1 MSAASEGPVSA
12 SEAAALFADLSKAR
26 VLILGVSGGPDSTA
40 LLWLAARWRAR
51 RKHGPTLIAVTVDH
65 GLRPESAREAL
76 GVKRFAQ
83 KLGVAHR
90 TLRWNGRK
98 PASGIQQAARE
109 ARYRLLAD
117 AARKGGARHILTA
130 HTLDDQAET
139 VLFRLARGS
148 GIAGLRGMLREGP
161 LPVLGG
167 TPSPHSPSK
176 TGVNA
181 LTAGEGG
188 GGGASAS
195 AKFRNKSP
203 SGLAPLGHL
212 PHKGGG
218 GTESAARSDLLL
230 VRPLLEIPKSR
241 LLATLAAAKIPFADD
256 PSNRDPR
263 FTRPRLRELMPGLAA
278 EGLDARRLSSFARRM
293 ARADQA
299 IERAVDEA
307 QARLWVSAAGSIV
320 FGPGFAELPPEI
332 LLRLLGRAVAQVG
345 NEGPVELGKLE
356 ALHTALTA
364 AMAQKGRSARFR
376 RTLAGALVTL
386 AGEITVERAPAR
398 RSGVKPRK
406 GAFTKPR

>member
-1 MSAASEGPVSA
+1 M
-12 SEAAALFADLSKAR
+12 
-26 VLILGVSGGPDSTA
+26 SGGPDSTA

-65 GLRPESAREAL
+65 GLRPESVREARA
-76 GVKRFAQ
+76 VKRLSH

-90 TLRWNGRK
+90 TLRWTGKK
-98 PASGIQQAARE
+98 PKTGIQQAARE
-109 ARYRLLAD
+109 ARYRLLAG
-117 AARKGGARHILTA
+117 AARKAGARHILTA

-148 GIAGLRGMLREGP
+148 GMAGLRGMAREAPVPSFRGAAQRRARNPYPRAGVMDSGP
-161 LPVLGG
+161 GPEPVIG
-167 TPSPHSPSK
+167 P
-176 TGVNA
+176 A
-181 LTAGEGG
+181 EGRTRWG
-188 GGGASAS
+188 RRGMTDSC
-195 AKFRNKSP
+195 
-203 SGLAPLGHL
+203 
-212 PHKGGG
+212 
-218 GTESAARSDLLL
+218 L
-230 VRPLLEIPKSR
+230 VRPLLEISKSR
-241 LLATLAAAKIPFADD
+241 LLATLTAAKIPFADD

-263 FTRPRLRELMPGLAA
+263 FARPRLRELMPGLAA

-299 IERAVDEA
+299 IERAVGEA

-320 FGPGFAELPPEI
+320 FGSDFAELPPEI
-332 LLRLLGRAVAQVG
+332 LLRLLGRAVARLG

-356 ALHTALTA
+356 ALHTALAA

-386 AGEITVERAPAR
+386 AGEITVERAPPR
-398 RSGVKPRK
+398 RSGAKPRK

>member
-12 SEAAALFADLSKAR
+12 SEAAALFADLSKTR

-65 GLRPESAREAL
+65 GLRPESAREARA
-76 GVKRFAQ
+76 VKRLTQ

-90 TLRWNGRK
+90 TLRWSGKK

-117 AARKGGARHILTA
+117 AARKAGARHILTA

-148 GIAGLRGMLREGP
+148 GIAGLRGMRAVAP
-161 LPVLGG
+161 LA
-167 TPSPHSPSK
+167 PSPSPERGGHRRPSAA
-176 TGVNA
+176 VNQNA
-181 LTAGEGG
+181 DAKHRLRRSAGEGSGFVPLTPTRRASFADLPLAG
-188 GGGASAS
+188 GGG
-195 AKFRNKSP
+195 
-203 SGLAPLGHL
+203 
-212 PHKGGG
+212 
-218 GTESAARSDLLL
+218 ELLL
-230 VRPLLEIPKSR
+230 IRPLLSIPKSR
-241 LLATLAAAKIPFADD
+241 LLTTLAAAKIPFADD

-299 IERAVDEA
+299 IERAVDDA

-332 LLRLLGRAVAQVG
+332 SLRLLGRAVAQVG

-356 ALHTALTA
+356 ALSA
-364 AMAQKGRSARFR
+364 AMAQEGRSARFR

-386 AGEITVERAPAR
+386 AGEITVERAPPR
-398 RSGVKPRK
+398 RSGVKQRK

>member
-1 MSAASEGPVSA
+1 
-12 SEAAALFADLSKAR
+12 
-26 VLILGVSGGPDSTA
+26 VSGGPDSTA

-51 RKHGPTLIAVTVDH
+51 RKSGPKLIAVTVDH

-76 GVKRFAQ
+76 AAKRFAH
-83 KLGVAHR
+83 KLGVTHR
-90 TLRWNGRK
+90 TLRWIGTK
-98 PASGIQQAARE
+98 PKTGIQQAARE

-117 AARKGGARHILTA
+117 AAHKVGARHILTA

-148 GIAGLRGMLREGP
+148 GMVGLRGMARLSP
-161 LPVLGG
+161 LP
-167 TPSPHSPSK
+167 
-176 TGVNA
+176 A
-181 LTAGEGG
+181 RGERQP
-188 GGGASAS
+188 A
-195 AKFRNKSP
+195 
-203 SGLAPLGHL
+203 
-212 PHKGGG
+212 
-218 GTESAARSDLLL
+218 L
-230 VRPLLEIPKSR
+230 VRPLLCLPKSR
-241 LLATLAAAKIPFADD
+241 LLATLTAAKITFADD

-332 LLRLLGRAVAQVG
+332 SLRLLGRAVAQVG

-356 ALHTALTA
+356 ALAS
-364 AMAQKGRSARFR
+364 AMAQKRRSARFR

-398 RSGVKPRK
+398 RSGAKPRK